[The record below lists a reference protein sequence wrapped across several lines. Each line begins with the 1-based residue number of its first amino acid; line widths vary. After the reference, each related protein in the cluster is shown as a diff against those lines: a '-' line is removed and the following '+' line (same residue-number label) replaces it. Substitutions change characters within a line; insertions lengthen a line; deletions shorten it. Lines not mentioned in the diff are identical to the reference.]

1 MKRIG
6 IIASH
11 IAKDNLALYNFYVF
25 LFAGLFSLI
34 IFFLSMFSLVAG
46 LSLMMYATKG
56 VVVIAP
62 ETGFQ
67 KLLWTSL
74 IVLVVVVGVI
84 NLVAVLMNIKVRK

>member
-1 MKRIG
+1 
-6 IIASH
+6 
-11 IAKDNLALYNFYVF
+11 
-25 LFAGLFSLI
+25 
-34 IFFLSMFSLVAG
+34 
-46 LSLMMYATKG
+46 
-56 VVVIAP
+56 VIAP